1 MLTGLAAANHAGP
14 AIVLAFILA
23 GIGCIFAGLCYA
35 EFASMIPVSGSAYA
49 YSYATL
55 GEFTAWF
62 IGWNLVLE
70 YLFAASTVAVGWSRY
85 LVKLLEALKINFL
98 PPALTS
104 APLDIIPGQGLVQTG
119 ALVNLPA
126 VFVIAVVTSILVIG
140 IRQSSFVNAL
150 VVAIKVG
157 IVVLVIGFGA
167 FYVDLRTGNR
177 SFRRTP
183 ANGAYTAGAAFCVR
197 RASSFSLTSA
207 STLSRPRRRRR
218 RIRSAT
224 FPLAFSAASS
234 CVRSSTC

>member
-1 MLTGLAAANHAGP
+1 M
-14 AIVLAFILA
+14 LAFILA

-35 EFASMIPVSGSAYA
+35 EFAAMIPVSGSAYA

-126 VFVIAVVTSILVIG
+126 VFVIAVVTSI
-140 IRQSSFVNAL
+140 RH
-150 VVAIKVG
+150 
-157 IVVLVIGFGA
+157 
-167 FYVDLRTGNR
+167 RH
-177 SFRRTP
+177 
-183 ANGAYTAGAAFCVR
+183 
-197 RASSFSLTSA
+197 
-207 STLSRPRRRRR
+207 RRRR
-218 RIRSAT
+218 S
-224 FPLAFSAASS
+224 
-234 CVRSSTC
+234 